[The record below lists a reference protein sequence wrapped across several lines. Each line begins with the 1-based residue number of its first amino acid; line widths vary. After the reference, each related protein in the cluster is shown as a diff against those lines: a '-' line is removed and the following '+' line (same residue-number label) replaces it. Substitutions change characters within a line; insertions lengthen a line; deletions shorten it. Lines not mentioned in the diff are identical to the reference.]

1 MRILY
6 SLFIIVT
13 IIFLSSCRKD
23 FGTIISSGQ
32 LEFSVD
38 TVLLNRVFDD
48 ISSSTQ
54 SFKVYN
60 RSDDAISIPS
70 IALGRGANSFYR
82 LNVDGISGKSFQ
94 DIEILANDSIFIFV
108 EATVDFS
115 QVTDTDFFYRDSVV
129 FHSGAEEQDV
139 DLEALVLDVNLIRPD
154 RTQQSDGSFIYEA
167 IILGETS
174 EGDKIGV
181 RGTMLDG
188 NTTFTNEKPYLIY
201 GYVGVPE
208 NATLTVSAGATLYFH
223 ENSGI
228 IVEKN
233 ASLKVEGEFE
243 NEVLFEDDRL
253 EPQFEDI
260 AGQWGLIWL
269 RNGSKDNSI
278 SYATIKNNFIGVLVD
293 GTESN
298 DVTLTIKNTQIYNT
312 SNYGILGRDAHVLGE
327 NLVVANSGQ
336 STLAC
341 TEGGSYNFKHSTF
354 ANYWNSGLRQLPSV
368 LVNNFVAYKDENN
381 EDVIELHNLNEASF
395 TSCIIDGNQSLEFVL
410 DKVEGA
416 TFNFNV
422 KNCMLKFDTKNTEI
436 LNNPLFDFENTSL
449 YQNIILNGN
458 THFKRTLMVD
468 DEVEEKD
475 MFSIGQESDAIGK
488 ADTNAALQVP
498 FDILNVNR
506 TTTPD
511 IGAYQ
516 HITFEEEDEN

>member
-6 SLFIIVT
+6 SLFIAIT

-70 IALGRGANSFYR
+70 IALGRGNNSFYR

-94 DIEILANDSIFIFV
+94 DIEILANDSIFVFV

-129 FHSGAEEQDV
+129 FHSGAQEQNV
-139 DLEALVLDVNLIRPD
+139 KLEALVLDVNLIRPD

-167 IILGETS
+167 IILGENPDG
-174 EGDKIGV
+174 EAIGV
-181 RGTMLDG
+181 RGILLDG

-208 NATLTVSAGATLYFH
+208 NTTLTVNAGATLYFH

-233 ASLKVEGEFE
+233 ATLKVEGEFE

-253 EPQFEDI
+253 EPEFEDI

-269 RNGSKDNSI
+269 REGSKNNNVN
-278 SYATIKNNFIGVLVD
+278 YATVKNNTIGFLVD
-293 GTESN
+293 DIGGS
-298 DVTLTIKNTQIYNT
+298 DITLTIKNTQIYNT
-312 SNYGILGRDAHVLGE
+312 ANYGILGRDAHIIGE
-327 NLVVANSGQ
+327 NLVVATSAQ
-336 STLAC
+336 ATLAC
-341 TEGGSYNFKHSTF
+341 TEGGFYNFKHCTF
-354 ANYWNSGLRQLPSV
+354 ANYWNGGFRQLPSV
-368 LVNNFVAYKDENN
+368 LVNNFFAYKDENN

-395 TSCIIDGNQSLEFVL
+395 TNCIIDGNQNLEFVL
-410 DKVEGA
+410 DKIEGTA
-416 TFNFNV
+416 FNFNV
-422 KNCMLKFDTKNTEI
+422 KNCMLKFNTENTEI
-436 LNNPLFDFENTSL
+436 LNNPLFDFDNTSL
-449 YQNIILNGN
+449 YQNVILNGDA
-458 THFKRTLMVD
+458 HFKDTKENELI
-468 DEVEEKD
+468 
-475 MFSIGQESDAIGK
+475 IGQDSEANGK
-488 ADTNAALQVP
+488 ADITTASQVP
-498 FDILNVNR
+498 FDILNVSR
-506 TTTPD
+506 TSLPD

-516 HITFEEEDEN
+516 HITFEEEEN

>member
-1 MRILY
+1 MRVLY
-6 SLFIIVT
+6 SLFIIIT
-13 IIFLSSCRKD
+13 IVFLSSCRKD
-23 FGTIISSGQ
+23 FGTIISSGE

-38 TVLLNRVFDD
+38 TVLLNRVFND

-60 RSDDAISIPS
+60 KSDDAISIPS

-129 FHSGAEEQDV
+129 FHSGANEQDV

-167 IILGETS
+167 IILGENS
-174 EGDKIGV
+174 EGEKIGV

-188 NTTFTNEKPYLIY
+188 NTTFSNEKPYLIY

-208 NATLTVSAGATLYFH
+208 NTTLTVNAGATLYFH

-228 IVEKN
+228 IVEKD
-233 ASLKVEGEFE
+233 ATLKVEGEFE

-253 EPQFEDI
+253 EPEFEDV

-269 RNGSKDNSI
+269 REGSKDNSI
-278 SYATIKNNFIGVLVD
+278 NYATIKNNAIGVLVD
-293 GTESN
+293 DTGGSAI
-298 DVTLTIKNTQIYNT
+298 TLTIKNTQIYNT

-327 NLVVANSGQ
+327 NLVIAKSAQ
-336 STLAC
+336 ATLAC
-341 TEGGSYNFKHSTF
+341 TEGGSYNFKHCTF
-354 ANYWNSGLRQLPSV
+354 ANYWNSGFRQLPSV
-368 LVNNFVAYKDENN
+368 LVNNFVAYRDENN
-381 EDVIELHNLNEASF
+381 DEVIELHNLNEASF
-395 TSCIIDGNQSLEFVL
+395 TNCIVDGNQNLEFVL

-416 TFNFNV
+416 NFTFNI
-422 KNCMLKFDTKNTEI
+422 KNCMLKFNTDNAEI

-449 YQNIILNGN
+449 YKNIILNGKAN
-458 THFKRTLMVD
+458 FKDTRENEL
-468 DEVEEKD
+468 
-475 MFSIGQESDAIGK
+475 FIGQDSEANGN
-488 ADTNAALQVP
+488 ADVGVASQVP
-498 FDILNVNR
+498 FDILNISR
-506 TTTPD
+506 TTSPD

-516 HITFEEEDEN
+516 HITFEDEEEN

>member
-6 SLFIIVT
+6 SFFII
-13 IIFLSSCRKD
+13 IIIVFLSSCRKD

-70 IALGRGANSFYR
+70 IALGRGDNSFYR

-94 DIEILANDSIFIFV
+94 DIEILANDSIFVFV

-115 QVTDTDFFYRDSVV
+115 QVADTDFFYRDSVV
-129 FHSGAEEQDV
+129 FHSAANEQDV
-139 DLEALVLDVNLIRPD
+139 KLEALVLDVNLIRPD
-154 RTQQSDGSFIYEA
+154 RAQQSDGSFIYEA
-167 IILGETS
+167 IILGENS
-174 EGDKIGV
+174 EGEAIGV
-181 RGTMLDG
+181 RGAMLDG

-208 NATLTVSAGATLYFH
+208 NTTLTINAGATLYFH

-253 EPQFEDI
+253 EPEFEDI

-269 RNGSKDNSI
+269 REGSKNNSI
-278 SYATIKNNFIGVLVD
+278 NYATIKNNAIGVLVD
-293 GTESN
+293 DIGSTAI
-298 DVTLTIKNTQIYNT
+298 TLTIKNTQIYNT
-312 SNYGILGRDAHVLGE
+312 SNYGILGRDAHILGE
-327 NLVVANSGQ
+327 NLVIAKSAQ
-336 STLAC
+336 ATLAC
-341 TEGGSYNFKHSTF
+341 TEGGSYSFKHCTF
-354 ANYWNSGLRQLPSV
+354 ANYWTSGFRKLPSV
-368 LVNNFVAYKDENN
+368 LVNNFVAYRDENN
-381 EDVIELHNLNEASF
+381 DEIIELHNLTEASF
-395 TSCIIDGNQSLEFVL
+395 TNCIIDGNQNLEFVL

-422 KNCMLKFDTKNTEI
+422 KNCMLKFNTDNTEI
-436 LNNPLFDFENTSL
+436 LNNPLFDFKNTSI
-449 YQNIILNGN
+449 YQNIVLNGK
-458 THFKRTLMVD
+458 THFKDTKENELI
-468 DEVEEKD
+468 
-475 MFSIGQESDAIGK
+475 IGQDSEAINK
-488 ADTNAALQVP
+488 ADANISQQVP
-498 FDILNVNR
+498 FDLLNISR
-506 TTTPD
+506 TASPD

-516 HITFEEEDEN
+516 HITFEDEEEN